1 MRRAHPRSRGE
12 NGAVSATIHLRQGSS
27 PLTRGKREHRGD
39 DVPHGGLIPAH
50 AGKTTPQTN
59 SLTPCGAHPR
69 SRGENQ
75 IDSSAG
81 NRELGSSPL
90 TRGKR
95 RDRQVQEHAVRLIP
109 AHAGKT
115 LEVEGQQ
122 GAARAHPRS
131 RGENIVRPVCRR
143 SWNGSSPLTRGKQD
157 KGSTRGEGA
166 GLIPAHAG
174 KTRARRA
181 RSWASRAHP
190 RSRGENC
197 GESWPAQAE
206 LGSSPLTRGKPR
218 GGARGSSGGGLIPAH
233 AGKTQCRRL
242 RRRGDQAHPRSRGE
256 NVGALVQASGGEGSS
271 PLTRGKQN
279 EHAARQD
286 LRGLIPAHAGKTH
299 ENFVPVVGHQ
309 AHPRS
314 RGENAP
320 RSAASLT
327 RCGSSPLT
335 RGKPVLTVLV
345 NFIGGLIPAHAG
357 KTTG

>member
-109 AHAGKT
+109 AHARKT

-131 RGENIVRPVCRR
+131 RGENTPQVRRAPDGC
-143 SWNGSSPLTRGKQD
+143 GSSPLTRGKRR
-157 KGSTRGEGA
+157 SVHLERFIPR
-166 GLIPAHAG
+166 LIPAHAG
-174 KTRARRA
+174 KTSARTCLSPRP
-181 RSWASRAHP
+181 RAHP
-190 RSRGENC
+190 RSRGEN
-197 GESWPAQAE
+197 
-206 LGSSPLTRGKPR
+206 
-218 GGARGSSGGGLIPAH
+218 
-233 AGKTQCRRL
+233 KTNT
-242 RRRGDQAHPRSRGE
+242 RRGRI
-256 NVGALVQASGGEGSS
+256 LEGSS
-271 PLTRGKQN
+271 PLTRGK
-279 EHAARQD
+279 R
-286 LRGLIPAHAGKTH
+286 R
-299 ENFVPVVGHQ
+299 
-309 AHPRS
+309 
-314 RGENAP
+314 
-320 RSAASLT
+320 
-327 RCGSSPLT
+327 
-335 RGKPVLTVLV
+335 
-345 NFIGGLIPAHAG
+345 
-357 KTTG
+357 